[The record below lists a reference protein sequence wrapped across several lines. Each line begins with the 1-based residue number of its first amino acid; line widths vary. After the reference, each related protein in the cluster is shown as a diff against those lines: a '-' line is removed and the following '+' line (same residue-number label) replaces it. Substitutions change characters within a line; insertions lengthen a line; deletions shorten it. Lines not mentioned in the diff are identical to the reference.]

1 MQPNVK
7 LQDDASENSDDSE
20 EFQVND
26 FEKSDIVEKAR
37 TDDDFSDEPNIDNG
51 EYNTY
56 YSSGGILRAL
66 AENRSP
72 AGAGGR
78 KTIPAAGAGGEAVG
92 GGGGIFPR
100 PRPAPLPSLVNTK
113 NFMRFN
119 CGNLS

>member
-7 LQDDASENSDDSE
+7 LQDDASENSDHSE

-56 YSSGGILRAL
+56 YSTGGILRG
-66 AENRSP
+66 S
-72 AGAGGR
+72 
-78 KTIPAAGAGGEAVG
+78 GGEQIPG
-92 GGGGIFPR
+92 GSRGKENHPRSGGGGIFPR

-113 NFMRFN
+113 NVMLFN
-119 CGNLS
+119 CGNLP